1 MNYTNINIQTI
12 PEVVYDIKNTHVYLL
27 ESKTGVRY
35 DENLELVT
43 INKIRLSDSLS
54 IRFKYTLGSL
64 NFLFEEVSQK
74 IKNINEKSKLLDRI
88 LTLFANLQDELGVI
102 TSEKHVEKL
111 IEFINKEKLEI
122 KRRVPN
128 YL

>member
-1 MNYTNINIQTI
+1 MNYTNIDIQTI

-43 INKIRLSDSLS
+43 INKVKLSESLS

-74 IKNINEKSKLLDRI
+74 IKNINEKSKLMDRI
-88 LTLFANLQDELGVI
+88 LMLFANLQNELGI
-102 TSEKHVEKL
+102 IASENHVEKL
-111 IEFINKEKLEI
+111 IDTLNKEKLEI
-122 KRRVPN
+122 KLRIPN